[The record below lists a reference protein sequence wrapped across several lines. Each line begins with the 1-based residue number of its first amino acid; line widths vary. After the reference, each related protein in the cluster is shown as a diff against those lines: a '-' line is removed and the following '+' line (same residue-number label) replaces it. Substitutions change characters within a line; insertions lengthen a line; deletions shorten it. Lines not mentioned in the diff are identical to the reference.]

1 MLTPE
6 QDLSIRLDG
15 MVTEVMKRRKISR
28 AELSVDIGL
37 GKEALTR
44 MSTDDE
50 LWKLTGYQILL
61 LAEAAGRDVDFPRR
75 R

>member
-61 LAEAAGRDVDFPRR
+61 LAESAGRDVDFPRR